1 MIFARTGIGY
11 PVTMIDWED
20 ACGHLSRRDP
30 VLKELIR
37 SFPGERL
44 VPKRNAFLTLVR
56 AIIGQQISV
65 KAADSIF
72 SRVADLTGRVTPLS
86 VASAG
91 PAALRS
97 CGLSVRKVE
106 YLTALARAFQER
118 SIRPASWRSRSDAE
132 IRAELESLRGIGRW
146 TAEMFLIFH
155 LERPD
160 VLPIGD
166 VGLLRSCVLNYG
178 WEPESIV
185 EALETHAERWVPYR
199 SVAVWYLWRSLDPV
213 PVEY

>member
-1 MIFARTGIGY
+1 MIE
-11 PVTMIDWED
+11 WQK

-30 VLKELIR
+30 VLRKIIR

-44 VPKRNAFLTLVR
+44 IPKRNAFLTLAR

-72 SRVADLTGRVTPLS
+72 SRVAALTGGVTPLS
-86 VASAG
+86 VTGTG
-91 PAALRS
+91 PEGLRS

-106 YLTALARAFQER
+106 YLTRLATAFQER
-118 SIRPASWRSRSDAE
+118 SIRPAAWRRRSDGE
-132 IRAELESLRGIGRW
+132 IRAELEAMHGIGRW

-155 LERPD
+155 LQRPD

-166 VGLLRSCVLNYG
+166 VGLLRSCVINYG
-178 WEPESIV
+178 WEPESV
-185 EALETHAERWVPYR
+185 VRELKAHSERWAPYR
-199 SVAVWYLWRSLDPV
+199 TVAVWYLWRSLDPV
-213 PVEY
+213 PVAY